1 METCFNYSSDTAYF
15 SSDERKW
22 INKIHRLKEQHPD
35 KVTILKEAED
45 NNGCIYATLPSA
57 ALKIQFKREYT
68 DEERQAAA
76 ERLAQYRKNG

>member
-35 KVTILKEAED
+35 KVTILKEPED
-45 NNGCIYATLPSA
+45 NHGCIYATLPSNT
-57 ALKIQFKREYT
+57 LKIQFKREYT

-76 ERLAQYRKNG
+76 ERLAQYRK